1 MNDRRL
7 LVSLCF
13 LTLPVSAQ
21 VAPKAGF
28 SGEISINMGV
38 ASSTS
43 NLNTSGSDTINSLNQ
58 SASSDTGFILAPLGT
73 LTYTFGSNLN
83 QQLYGGTSRD
93 DIAVGTLAFE
103 LGYRYRFQ
111 SGTSVDISY
120 LPTIV
125 SGEEWADPYL
135 LNAPRKET
143 DVDGNAYRLQIS
155 RLAGLPIKLDLAYA
169 DKDVDNDEYVG
180 TELARDAKTWY
191 MKGQYILSLS
201 KQSTLAPALTYTD
214 HSADGNAT
222 SFDEVGVELS
232 WFTAIE
238 RNRLALTAGYSK
250 RDYDQGAQLFDHVAR
265 SEDVIS
271 LFAAFERPNIMGWK
285 NWSLISLAGY
295 GQSNSNLT
303 FYDESQYIVSVGM
316 NYRF

>member
-1 MNDRRL
+1 MNGRRL
-7 LVSLCF
+7 FFPLWFCA
-13 LTLPVSAQ
+13 LPVCAQ
-21 VAPKAGF
+21 VTPQAGF

-43 NLNTSGSDTINSLNQ
+43 NLNTNGSNTINSLNQ
-58 SASSDTGFILAPLGT
+58 SASSDTSFILAPLGT
-73 LTYTFGSNLN
+73 LTYTFGANLN

-103 LGYRYRFQ
+103 LGYRYRLE
-111 SGTSVDISY
+111 SGTSIDISY

-135 LNAPRKET
+135 VNSPRKET
-143 DVDGNAYRLQIS
+143 DVKGNAYRLQIS

-169 DKDVDNDEYVG
+169 DKEVENDEYAA
-180 TELARDAKTWY
+180 TELARDAETWY
-191 MKGQYILSLS
+191 VKGQYMLPLS
-201 KQSTLAPALTYTD
+201 KQSTLAPAIIYTD
-214 HSADGNAT
+214 HSADGEAS
-222 SFDEVGVELS
+222 SFDEIGLEIS

-238 RNRLALTAGYSK
+238 RNRLALTAGYAK
-250 RDYDQGAQLFDHVAR
+250 RDYDQGAQLFDGIAR

-271 LFAAFERPNIMGWK
+271 LFAAFERPNIMGWE
-285 NWSLISLAGY
+285 NWSLISFAGY
-295 GQSNSNLT
+295 GQSDSNLT
-303 FYDESQYIVSVGM
+303 FYDESQYIASVGM